1 MEAAESHD
9 LLSARCRPRKA
20 DDAIPVQGEEKASG
34 PAQTWKAG
42 RRQIFLSLLFVLLEP
57 SVNWI
62 MPTHTEWDHLLYS
75 V

>member
-42 RRQIFLSLLFVLLEP
+42 RRQIFLSLLFVLFRP
-57 SVNWI
+57 STDWMI
-62 MPTHTEWDHLLYS
+62 PTHVGKGSLLD
-75 V
+75 

>member
-20 DDAIPVQGEEKASG
+20 DNAIPVQGEEKASV

-42 RRQIFLSLLFVLLEP
+42 RRQIFLSLLFVLFRP
-57 SVNWI
+57 STDWMI
-62 MPTHTEWDHLLYS
+62 PTHVGKGSLLD
-75 V
+75 